1 MMSTIETIAAKKEE
15 MQQQTIDLQNIK
27 RQSNVI
33 TTQNTDRLICLQ
45 QIRFLLC
52 PSCFWCASHVVGSD
66 CSNNNN
72 NSVLTFSTLIT
83 KCPICKNAKIKSLPI
98 SHNEH
103 YKFD

>member
-72 NSVLTFSTLIT
+72 SVLTFRTLIT